1 MTALGNPGVATI
13 TPEYATIN
21 PLIPGATYTTGY
33 AIAGLG
39 TAYGS
44 VLPASPTFD
53 SVPVAGLFEY
63 GDANGASW
71 FVLVMTDAAGSLLQT
86 FLNNVTFNIEN
97 TEYQLYADDATWDT
111 GVTFGGYATW
121 QWQLPASAF
130 PTDGTQVAITL
141 EDLTDDFNCNSETG
155 LLYTDSAGNKSMLA
169 VQFKLD
175 TLANLRAR
183 MAIRLGYAAQAAN
196 LPTGISTFIDE
207 YLYDAQLQLDAKFR
221 SSNTERFF
229 RWTMVP
235 GQRYY
240 GLSESE
246 GGCDLLL
253 NPNKVTWVG
262 FEDLNKAWYNLIEG
276 IPPEFYTR
284 ANINFGWPARYEI
297 RSCIEIF
304 PAPQAAYTLWVK
316 GQFGLRPFASDNDLT
331 TFDSELVLL
340 QALGNAKAARGQ
352 PDAQMVLNQ
361 ATTYFGAIVSG
372 RHATAR
378 YIPRTRMQNPAT
390 PPRFLPLGMDQA

>member
-1 MTALGNPGVATI
+1 VTALGNPGVVTI
-13 TPEYATIN
+13 TSAYTDVNPYPFATHVN
-21 PLIPGATYTTGY
+21 GY
-33 AIAGLG
+33 QIGLG
-39 TAYGS
+39 SGFDLGSANPTA
-44 VLPASPTFD
+44 PTFD
-53 SVPVAGLFEY
+53 GVAVNALAEITNQDGSF
-63 GDANGASW
+63 W
-71 FVLVMTDAAGSLLQT
+71 FVLVMTGELSQD
-86 FLNNVTFNIEN
+86 FLNNVTYQIDG
-97 TEYQLYADDATWDT
+97 TEYQLYTDDATFDYN
-111 GVTFGGYATW
+111 VTVAGFSTW

-130 PTDGTQVAITL
+130 GTSPVTVAITL
-141 EDLTDDFNCNSETG
+141 EDLTDDFNCACETG
-155 LLYTDSAGNKSMLA
+155 LLYTDSAGNKSALA

-175 TLANLRAR
+175 TLANLRQR

-196 LPTGISTFIDE
+196 LPAGITAFINE

-221 SSNTERFF
+221 ASNMERFF

-240 GLSESE
+240 GLSASE

-316 GQFGLRPFASDNDLT
+316 GQFGLRPFAADDDLT
-331 TFDSELVLL
+331 SFDSELVLL
-340 QALGNAKAARGQ
+340 LALGNAKAARQQ
-352 PDAQMVLNQ
+352 PDAQAVLGQ
-361 ATTYFGAIVSG
+361 ATTYFGALVAG

>member
-1 MTALGNPGVATI
+1 MTALGNPGIVTI
-13 TPEYATIN
+13 TTAYAGSNAIIPNCVSINGYALGLGQDIGTATPAAPAFDGVTIN
-21 PLIPGATYTTGY
+21 ALIESQAND
-33 AIAGLG
+33 
-39 TAYGS
+39 GS
-44 VLPASPTFD
+44 HSFALI
-53 SVPVAGLFEY
+53 
-63 GDANGASW
+63 
-71 FVLVMTDAAGSLLQT
+71 MTGSLAQT
-86 FLNNVTFNIEN
+86 FVNNVTFEVGD
-97 TEYQLYADDATWDT
+97 TEYQLFTDDATFDVDQT
-111 GVTFGGYATW
+111 ELGFSTW
-121 QWQLPASAF
+121 QWTLPASAF
-130 PTDGTQVAITL
+130 GTSSVTVAITL
-141 EDLTDDFNCNSETG
+141 EDLTDDFNCACETG
-155 LLYTDSAGNKSMLA
+155 LLYTDSGGNKSPLA

-175 TLANLRAR
+175 TLANLRQR

-196 LPTGISTFIDE
+196 LPAGITAFIDE
-207 YLYDAQLQLDAKFR
+207 YLIDAQLQLDAKFR
-221 SSNTERFF
+221 SSNMERFF

-240 GLSESE
+240 GLSQSE

-316 GQFGLRPFASDNDLT
+316 GQFGLRPFAADDDLT

-340 QALGNAKAARGQ
+340 LALGNAKAARQQ
-352 PDAQMVLNQ
+352 PDANAVLNQ

-372 RHATAR
+372 RHGTAR

-390 PPRFLPLGMDQA
+390 PPRFLPLGMNQA

>member
-1 MTALGNPGVATI
+1 MTALGNPGVVTI
-13 TPEYATIN
+13 TPQYATIN
-21 PLIPGATYTTGY
+21 PLIAGSAYTCGF
-33 AIAGLG
+33 AISDLG

-44 VLPASPTFD
+44 ASPTSPTFD
-53 SVPVAGLFEY
+53 GVAVAGLFEY
-63 GDANGASW
+63 GDASDNPFFTVVFTGDLEQD
-71 FVLVMTDAAGSLLQT
+71 F
-86 FLNNVTFNIEN
+86 FNNVTFQIGD
-97 TEYQLYADDATWDT
+97 TEYQLYADDATFDT
-111 GVTFGGYATW
+111 DTTFSGYSTW
-121 QWQLPASAF
+121 RWALPAPAI
-130 PTDGTQVAITL
+130 PTDGTPVAITV
-141 EDLTDDFNCNSETG
+141 EDLTDDFNCACETG
-155 LLYTDSAGNKSMLA
+155 LLYTDSAGNKSALA

-175 TLANLRAR
+175 TLANLRQR

-196 LPTGISTFIDE
+196 LPAGITAFINE

-221 SSNTERFF
+221 ASNMERFF

-240 GLSESE
+240 GLSASE

-316 GQFGLRPFASDNDLT
+316 GQFGLRPFAADDDLT

-340 QALGNAKAARGQ
+340 LALGNAKAARSQ
-352 PDAQMVLNQ
+352 PDAQAVLGQ
-361 ATTYFGAIVSG
+361 ATTYFGALVAG

-390 PPRFLPLGMDQA
+390 PPRFTPLGMDQA